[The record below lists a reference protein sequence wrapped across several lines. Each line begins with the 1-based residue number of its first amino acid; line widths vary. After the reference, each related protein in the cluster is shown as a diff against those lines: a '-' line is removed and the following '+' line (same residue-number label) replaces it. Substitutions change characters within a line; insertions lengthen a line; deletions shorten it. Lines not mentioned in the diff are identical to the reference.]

1 MSLSAKQVV
10 ASEKKRENSKKEY
23 YKALLEQFCRKI
35 KVSSELGK
43 KEAILEVPT
52 FLVGFPMYDLTQTM
66 VYMARQL
73 TRLGYTVSVA
83 GPLFLKVRWY
93 KTANLETELE
103 KEEADPGTFL
113 PSLVNLQKTANQLRV
128 VKKGK

>member
-10 ASEKKRENSKKEY
+10 AAEKKRADVKKEY

-35 KVSSELGK
+35 KAASELEQ
-43 KEAILEVPT
+43 KEAFIQVPP
-52 FLVGFPMYDLTQTM
+52 FLVGFPKYDLAQTVM
-66 VYMARQL
+66 YMARQL
-73 TRLGYTVSVA
+73 TRLGYIVTIA
-83 GPLFLKVRWY
+83 GPLTLKVRWY
-93 KTANLETELE
+93 KTANLDSELE

-128 VKKGK
+128 VKKGR